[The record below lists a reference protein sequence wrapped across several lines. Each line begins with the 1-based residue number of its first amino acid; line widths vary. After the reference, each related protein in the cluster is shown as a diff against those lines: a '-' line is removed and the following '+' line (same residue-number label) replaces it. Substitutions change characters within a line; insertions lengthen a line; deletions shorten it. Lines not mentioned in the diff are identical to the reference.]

1 MRVWVATA
9 SATSSKA
16 GRWIFDNKVIGST
29 LKRSPKL
36 RKIIIEKHLHEV
48 VVQTPTGPMAKSLI
62 TMPQGRVIPF
72 IRRLTKGFL
81 YTYYPDYDYFQD
93 NFNVVYRLPNTEV
106 VNTVLR
112 LARSL
117 RRGPS
122 DNEVFRIWHGITAD
136 TRNSGAWIFLFYD
149 TVCFVCFHGKA
160 GDFTKQ
166 ESEEGYVEESGLPPN
181 L

>member
-1 MRVWVATA
+1 
-9 SATSSKA
+9 
-16 GRWIFDNKVIGST
+16 
-29 LKRSPKL
+29 
-36 RKIIIEKHLHEV
+36 
-48 VVQTPTGPMAKSLI
+48 MAKSLI

-122 DNEVFRIWHGITAD
+122 DNESFA
-136 TRNSGAWIFLFYD
+136 SG
-149 TVCFVCFHGKA
+149 TG
-160 GDFTKQ
+160 
-166 ESEEGYVEESGLPPN
+166 
-181 L
+181 